1 MFIKRGE
8 AWDFWAPRYEVMVA
22 QPFSLKPTR
31 DKVLARVAI
40 ACPDARRL
48 LDVGCGVGQL
58 SKALAERLPDLQ
70 VTGVDPSA
78 LMIGRARADYAHPRV
93 THVHGF
99 VEDVPADPPF
109 DVVVTTHAFPYV
121 PDPDAFLR
129 AVRDRLRP
137 GGRLFLAQACTEC
150 WWDAAVLRV
159 VKLTTGPAVYAAA
172 RDVERRMVVAGLRP
186 VQSTA
191 VPALPGIPSLAVIE
205 AVRP

>member
-1 MFIKRGE
+1 MFIKRGA
-8 AWDFWAPRYEVMVA
+8 AWDFWAPRYEIMVA

-31 DKVLARVAI
+31 EAVLARVAA

-58 SKALAERLPDLQ
+58 SKALAERMPDLQ

-78 LMIGRARADYAHPRV
+78 LMIRRARADYAHPRV
-93 THVHGF
+93 THVNGF

-137 GGRLFLAQACTEC
+137 GGRLFLAQACTES
-150 WWDAAVLRV
+150 WWDAAFLRI

-172 RDVERRMVVAGLRP
+172 GDVAARMASAGLRP
-186 VQSTA
+186 DGIHA
-191 VPALPGIPSLAVIE
+191 VPALPLIPSLAVIE
-205 AVRP
+205 AVRE